1 MWDLANFVVSLE
13 RKPAWEMNA
22 QEIRSFYAIQDSV
35 AKEQPVARGK
45 YLVATLGCGYCHTP
59 IRDDGSM
66 IEELQFAGGQRWDLY
81 PFDDVV
87 SYNLTSDK
95 ETGLGNWTDDQI
107 KTFVTKGIRRDGSR
121 MIPYPMPWAAFAGLK
136 DDDLNAVIAYLRSLP
151 PVYNRIPDPK
161 SPNIF
166 SYLWGKFQ
174 ALILK
179 KSLPLHTYP
188 GNAGTTRGKEISAT
202 DIGYHRSAREGRQ

>member
-1 MWDLANFVVSLE
+1 
-13 RKPAWEMNA
+13 
-22 QEIRSFYAIQDSV
+22 
-35 AKEQPVARGK
+35 
-45 YLVATLGCGYCHTP
+45 
-59 IRDDGSM
+59 M
-66 IEELQFAGGQRWDLY
+66 IEELKFAGGQRWNLY
-81 PFDDVV
+81 PFEDVV

-107 KTFVTKGIRRDGSR
+107 KTLLTKGIRRDGTR
-121 MIPYPMPWAAFAGLK
+121 MIPYPMPWAALAGLRE
-136 DDDLNAVIAYLRSLP
+136 DDLNAVIAYLRSLP
-151 PVYNRIPDPK
+151 PVYNKIPDPK

-188 GNAGTTRGKEISAT
+188 GNAGTTHGKGISAT
-202 DIGYHRSAREGRQ
+202 DQPVKEGQQ